1 MTSATP
7 ALHDDTLL
15 DGINSVAFSSHI
27 SMPDGFEWAGFLRS
41 EVYSPGTVAGTIT
54 DALSRDDNK
63 LLKSSIYRA
72 SGIEDAQVVKVDF
85 SAITY
90 GIHNVIIKIDCE
102 VQTPRGNKNVPLV
115 AIVSRCREADSPT
128 RDDAEKITLIR
139 QRESALL
146 RLPEK
151 SREYDEKST
160 FSPIYGT
167 FKGEHGPQIA
177 LTKYQENSGGLYV
190 SATYKGR
197 KDERGKEVDRVN
209 SIATKDCN
217 VEVPNGVILSIMQHQ
232 LVTAAK
238 CHVVL
243 APSLQ
248 AGDYIVNFKTG
259 RYMLTTTRNDNYIHN
274 DYWALAAEEINEK
287 DGDITSL
294 MVAYQLLQMA
304 TAYSENGSN
313 EDEENRPTRH
323 PFFTYDMEEL
333 GWMIQELMSARGF
346 LDPQQWGN
354 IVRFVDTIKGRM
366 HKKIADHSGTSS
378 DVLCAAEYR
387 RVVVLQAM
395 IGFFL
400 AGRRLK

>member
-7 ALHDDTLL
+7 VLHDDTLL
-15 DGINSVAFSSHI
+15 DGIHSVTFASDI
-27 SMPDGFEWAGFLRS
+27 KMPDGFEWTGFLRS
-41 EVYSPGTVAGTIT
+41 EAYSPGTVARTIT
-54 DALSRDDNK
+54 EALSRDNSR

-72 SGIEDAQVVKVDF
+72 SGVEDAQVVKVDF

-102 VQTPRGNKNVPLV
+102 VQMPGGNKNVPLV
-115 AIVSRCREADSPT
+115 AIVSRCREADCPT

-146 RLPEK
+146 RLSEK
-151 SREYDEKST
+151 SREYDAKST
-160 FSPIYGT
+160 FSPVYGT

-197 KDERGKEVDRVN
+197 SDELGKEVDRVN
-209 SIATKDCN
+209 SVATIDCN
-217 VEVPNGVILSIMQHQ
+217 VEVPNSVILSIIQHQ

-243 APSLQ
+243 APSLE

-259 RYMLTTTRNDNYIHN
+259 RYMLTTTRNNNYMQN

-294 MVAYQLLQMA
+294 MVAYQLLQIT
-304 TAYSENGSN
+304 TAFSENADN
-313 EDEENRPTRH
+313 EDEKNRPTRH
-323 PFFTYDMEEL
+323 PFFAYNMEEL
-333 GWMIQELMSARGF
+333 GWMIQELMNMKGF

-354 IVRFVDTIKGRM
+354 IVRFVDMTKGRM
-366 HKKIADHSGTSS
+366 HKEIADHSKDPS
-378 DVLCAAEYR
+378 DVLRAAEYK
-387 RVVVLQAM
+387 RVVILQTM
-395 IGFFL
+395 ISFFL
-400 AGRRLK
+400 AGRRLR